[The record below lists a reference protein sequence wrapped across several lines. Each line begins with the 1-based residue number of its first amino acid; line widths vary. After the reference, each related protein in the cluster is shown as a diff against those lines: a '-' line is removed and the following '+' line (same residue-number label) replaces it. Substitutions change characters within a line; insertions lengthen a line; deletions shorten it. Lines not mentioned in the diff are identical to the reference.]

1 MARVRRIAPVA
12 GDLARRQLT
21 RLSATWIAAVL
32 ATAVVSACSSAP
44 EPKPLPDPPPSSS
57 APSSPSAS
65 ASSSPEQTSA
75 PTLPPEAKGT
85 SAKAAKAFVRYYFT
99 VISFAIKTGDV
110 DHMRQLGADRCK
122 SCTALAASI
131 EKVYAAG
138 GHVES
143 KGWRL
148 TVVSLVPDQP
158 RSRPIFDLSVV
169 QSPEKV
175 LREGGGKVEHFPGGK
190 QPMTITL
197 ERDNSRWHVIRL
209 VRVPS

>member
-85 SAKAAKAFVRYYFT
+85 SAKAAKAFVRYYVQLINFAT
-99 VISFAIKTGDV
+99 VTGST
-110 DHMRQLGADRCK
+110 QGLQSASGAGCK
-122 SCTALAASI
+122 SCSDVVDRI
-131 EKVYAAG
+131 NSVYGAG
-138 GHVES
+138 GRIQS
-143 KGWRL
+143 DGWRIN
-148 TVVSLVPDQP
+148 SIKIVPGQP
-158 RSRPIFDLSVV
+158 RSRPVIDVGIILSPQDVV
-169 QSPEKV
+169 KHNGAKAVHFKGGRLPATFR
-175 LREGGGKVEHFPGGK
+175 LRRV
-190 QPMTITL
+190 Q
-197 ERDNSRWHVIRL
+197 NSWMVSSVGRAA
-209 VRVPS
+209 